1 MSAVMRRP
9 AHRAEPADG
18 IRSRS
23 SSGTFIQINEEENV
37 TENKFMDPWTAVIH
51 AGQHPD
57 PLFGGVSV
65 PIYQSST
72 FAFKSAEHGAALF
85 QGGEEGYIYTRIGN
99 PTTKALEDCVAALE
113 KGYGGLATATGM
125 AAITT
130 VHLAFL
136 DHDAHLISTD
146 AVYGPSRIVVE
157 KEFSRFGVQSDF
169 VDTSQVENIKKCIRP
184 NTRMLFV
191 ETPAN
196 PTMALTDIRAC
207 ADLARRHGL
216 ILAVDNTFSSPM
228 LQNPLEL
235 GADIVIHSL
244 TKFLNGHSDVVG
256 GMIVVKDENRFKRLR
271 RVLTLMGGT
280 MDPHQAWLVLRGVKT
295 LALRVEK
302 SQENAM
308 KLARFLGSHPSVKWV
323 NYPGLESHPQH
334 ELAKQQMKGFGSML
348 CFGLKGGFEAGRKM
362 INALRLCTLAVSLGG
377 VESLIQHPASMTH
390 AGVGREER
398 IKAGITDDLIRLS
411 VGCEGFEDLKAD
423 LDKAMAL
430 AG

>member
-1 MSAVMRRP
+1 MTVKKSNNP
-9 AHRAEPADG
+9 
-18 IRSRS
+18 
-23 SSGTFIQINEEENV
+23 F
-37 TENKFMDPWTAVIH
+37 TAVIH

-72 FAFKSAEHGAALF
+72 FSFKSAEHGAALF
-85 QGGEEGYIYTRIGN
+85 RGEEEGYIYTRIGN
-99 PTTKALEDCVAALE
+99 PTTKTLEDCIALLE
-113 KGYGGLATATGM
+113 NGYGGLATASGM
-125 AAITT
+125 AAISTT
-130 VHLAFL
+130 YLSFL
-136 DHDAHLISTD
+136 DRDSHLISTD
-146 AVYGPSRIVVE
+146 AVYGPSRTVVE
-157 KEFSRFGVQSDF
+157 NELSRFGVQADF
-169 VDTSQVENIKKCIRP
+169 IDTSDIEEIKKRLKL
-184 NTRMLFV
+184 NTKLLFI

-207 ADLARRHGL
+207 ADLAREHGL
-216 ILAVDNTFSSPM
+216 VLVVDNTFSSPI
-228 LQNPLEL
+228 LQNPLDL

-256 GMIVVKDENRFKRLR
+256 GIIVAKEESHFKRLR

-280 MDPHQAWLVLRGVKT
+280 MDPHQAWLILRGVKT

-302 SQENAM
+302 SQDNAI
-308 KLARFLGSHPSVKWV
+308 KLVRHLEKHPRVEWV

-334 ELAKQQMKGFGSML
+334 ELARRQMKGFGSML

-362 INALRLCTLAVSLGG
+362 INAVRLCTLAVSLGG

-390 AGVGREER
+390 AGVPEEER
-398 IKAGITDDLIRLS
+398 KKAGITDDLIRLS
-411 VGCEGFEDLKAD
+411 VGCEGYEDIREDLERAIE
-423 LDKAMAL
+423 L